1 MDDAA
6 CRKDV
11 LKTARS
17 LIKKDGSSF
26 TVAALCKKTRLSRT
40 QMRRIFPTKAALLC
54 ALDTEIVAEPPI
66 AAEAEA
72 VQENN
77 TAPLAAQDAEIV
89 VEPPAPAETESV
101 QENKAALLAKQD
113 AEVTEHPAAAETKPV
128 QESDDWIE
136 RRLRVLQRAIGLL
149 EVRIDAISAEQAH
162 YASSREGEATKSA
175 VPVASQPPE
184 LPPLAIAGHG
194 AEQVIDAPEIEGCD
208 ASREAFTAPEPALPP
223 VIDGFVPNSRP
234 VAPDIVRGMLDN
246 ARALAKTA
254 AENNIQHEKSEQ
266 TSTMLTLIGAAAIVI
281 VGLIVGLVSV
291 GGTARA
297 KRTSFGTASETL
309 AHVSGITIINA
320 TGAVVVDQMTPAA
333 RAMTARAEKG
343 DAGAQAELAMAYL
356 RGDGVVSDPVAA
368 VGWAGLAAS
377 KGQPLGQ
384 FILGT
389 LYNSGIKPDP
399 RSGFRW
405 MSAAALNGDVK
416 AMHNV
421 AVALVSGSG
430 IEKDPV
436 EAANW
441 FNKAASLGY
450 RDSAFDLAVLYER
463 GEGVA
468 QSTQRALYWYDN
480 AAATGDK
487 EAAKRAS
494 LLRFG
499 VPEIADN
506 LDPSKR
512 NRVSRLQ

>member
-11 LKTARS
+11 LRTARS
-17 LIKKDGSSF
+17 LIEKDGSSF

-40 QMRRIFPTKAALLC
+40 QLRRIFPTKAALIA
-54 ALDTEIVAEPPI
+54 ALDTEVIG
-66 AAEAEA
+66 
-72 VQENN
+72 
-77 TAPLAAQDAEIV
+77 
-89 VEPPAPAETESV
+89 EPPAPAEAKPTQESKTAPLAAPDTEIIIEPPAPADTGAA
-101 QENKAALLAKQD
+101 QENTEV
-113 AEVTEHPAAAETKPV
+113 AEQPAPAEAEPV
-128 QESDDWIE
+128 QQDDNWIE
-136 RRLRVLQRAIGLL
+136 RRFRVLQRAIALL
-149 EVRIDAISAEQAH
+149 EVRIDAVSAEQAR
-162 YASSREGEATKSA
+162 YASSREEEPSRNAL
-175 VPVASQPPE
+175 PVASPLPE
-184 LPPLAIAGHG
+184 LPPLAIVGHE
-194 AEQVIDAPEIEGCD
+194 AERIIEAPE
-208 ASREAFTAPEPALPP
+208 TPLPP
-223 VIDGFVPNSRP
+223 VIENLVADLQP
-234 VAPDIVRGMLDN
+234 VAPNIVRGMLDN

-254 AENNIQHEKSEQ
+254 AESNIQYEKSEQ

-506 LDPSKR
+506 LDESKR